1 VSEHDFQIEV
11 IDRLGRIEER
21 LNSIDQQCS
30 IRYKELSDTK
40 TTALSALQS
49 TRSAHHR
56 INGMYIIAG
65 AIGSI
70 ISFIVSWLR
79 GQ

>member
-1 VSEHDFQIEV
+1 MSDHDFQSEV
-11 IDRLGRIEER
+11 IDRLARIEEHIS
-21 LNSIDQQCS
+21 SIDQQCS
-30 IRYKELSDTK
+30 IRYTELSEAK
-40 TTALSALQS
+40 TTALNAMQS

-56 INGMYIIAG
+56 INGMYIVAG

-70 ISFIVSWLR
+70 ISFIVSLIR